1 MKKRQLG
8 AHGPGITTVGFGA
21 WAIGGPWKFGWG
33 PQDDDESVDAIRHA
47 IDSGI
52 NWVDTAAVY
61 GLGHSEEVTGRALD
75 PYRVGDEVF
84 IFTKCG
90 RVPVAPGSEDIVNDL
105 TPTSIRHECEQSLK
119 RLTVERID
127 LYQFHWPDGTTGTPL
142 EDSWAT
148 MAELVQEG
156 KVRWTGVSN
165 FNIDQLEQCEAIHH
179 VHSLQPPLS
188 LMNRSARNGLIPW
201 CAEHGT
207 GVIVYSPMASG
218 LLTGKFDNDRIEA
231 LPDDDWRKNSPNFR
245 EPRLSANLE
254 LVARLSALAE
264 RLDATLPALAV
275 AWTLAIPGVSAAIVG
290 ARRPD
295 QVEGWLPASD
305 LDLSDR
311 DLVEIEAAVRDTG
324 AGSD

>member
-1 MKKRQLG
+1 MKRRRLVAQ
-8 AHGPGITTVGFGA
+8 GPDITTVGFGT

-33 PQDDDESVDAIRHA
+33 PQDDDESVAAIRYA

-61 GLGHSEEVTGRALD
+61 GLGHSEEVTGRALE
-75 PYRVGDEVF
+75 PYRAGDEVF

-90 RVPVAPGSEDIVNDL
+90 RVPVTPGSEDIVSDL
-105 TPTSIRHECEQSLK
+105 TPAAIRHECDQSLK
-119 RLTVERID
+119 RLNAGRID
-127 LYQFHWPDGTTGTPL
+127 LYQFHWPDGNTGTPL
-142 EDSWAT
+142 EDSWST

-165 FNIDQLEQCEAIHH
+165 FDVGQLERCEAIHH
-179 VHSLQPPLS
+179 VDSLQPPLS

-218 LLTGKFDNDRIEA
+218 LLTGKFDGDRVEA
-231 LPDDDWRKNSPNFR
+231 LPDDDWRKSSPTFQG
-245 EPRLSANLE
+245 PRLSANLE
-254 LVARLSALAE
+254 LVDRLGALAE
-264 RLDATLPALAV
+264 RLGTTLPALAV

-295 QVEGWLPASD
+295 QVDGWLPASD
-305 LDLSDR
+305 LDLSDE
-311 DLVEIEAAVRDTG
+311 DLTEIEAAVTDTG
-324 AGSD
+324 AGSE